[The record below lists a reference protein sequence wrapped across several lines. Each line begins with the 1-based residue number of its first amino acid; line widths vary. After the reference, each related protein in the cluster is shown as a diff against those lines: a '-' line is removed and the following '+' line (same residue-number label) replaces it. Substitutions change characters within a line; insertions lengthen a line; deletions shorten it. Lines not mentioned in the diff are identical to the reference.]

1 MFLALYST
9 SITCYLC
16 SNLLGGDHF
25 MKTIGLIGGLSWE
38 STSVYYHS
46 INRSIQQ
53 KLGGIHSAKCLLY
66 SFDFEEIAQLQRE
79 GEWELA
85 TKRMIEAAK
94 IVENGGADLIAIC
107 TNTMHLM
114 ANEVQEAIEVPLI
127 HIVDCVVE
135 EIKKKNISK
144 VGLLGTRFTMEQPFY
159 KERLNNHNIDVI
171 IPEEEDR
178 KIVHDVIFGELCKG
192 IITESAK
199 EAYLNIINKLVEAG
213 AEGIILGCTEIP
225 LLIQQTET
233 SIPLFDTTAI
243 HANKMVEK
251 ALAE

>member
-1 MFLALYST
+1 
-9 SITCYLC
+9 
-16 SNLLGGDHF
+16 

-53 KLGGIHSAKCLLY
+53 QLGGIHSAKCLLY
-66 SFDFEEIAQLQRE
+66 SFDFEEIAHLQRQ

-135 EIKKKNISK
+135 EIKSKNISK
-144 VGLLGTRFTMEQPFY
+144 VGLLGTRFTMEQSFY
-159 KERLNNHNIDVI
+159 KERLNQNEIDVI

-178 KIVHDVIFGELCKG
+178 QIVHDVIFGELCKG
-192 IITESAK
+192 IVK
-199 EAYLNIINKLVEAG
+199 ETSKEDYLTIIHKLMEAG

-225 LLIQQTET
+225 LLIQQNDT
-233 SIPLFDTTAI
+233 SIPLFDTTII

>member
-1 MFLALYST
+1 
-9 SITCYLC
+9 
-16 SNLLGGDHF
+16 

-38 STSVYYHS
+38 STSVYYES

-53 KLGGIHSAKCLLY
+53 QLGGIHSAKCLLY
-66 SFDFEEIAQLQRE
+66 SFDFEEIAKLQRE
-79 GEWELA
+79 GEWEIA
-85 TKRMIEAAK
+85 TKRMIEVAN

-114 ANEVQEAIEVPLI
+114 ANEVQEAINVPLI

-135 EIKKKNISK
+135 EIKAKNISK
-144 VGLLGTRFTMEQPFY
+144 VGLLGTRFTMEQSFY
-159 KERLNNHNIDVI
+159 KERLITNDIDVI

-178 KIVHDVIFGELCKG
+178 QTVHDVIFGELCKG
-192 IITESAK
+192 TINETSK
-199 EAYLNIINKLVEAG
+199 EAYLNIINKLVESG

-225 LLIQQTET
+225 LLIQQNDT

-243 HANKMVEK
+243 HANKMVQK
-251 ALAE
+251 ALA